1 MPKHPKILGA
11 ASALAL
17 MASAAWAEDRTIAYI
32 KGYTGDEYYTSQE
45 CGVLEAGAELGVNVT
60 VSGAAEWDPAKQT
73 PILQAVVQTKPDAII
88 IDPTDAKA
96 MIGPIQEAIDAGIP
110 VMTIGD
116 YIDADIAFTFLAADQ
131 FSGGVI
137 AANKLIEM
145 LPNGG
150 KILVVG
156 VKPGISST
164 DQRTAGFESI
174 MSSKGEFEYLGS
186 QFTDNDQNKAA
197 AIVSA
202 TLQAHP
208 DLAGIFAV
216 NLITAQGAVAA
227 LRQTGA
233 TDSVA
238 LIGLD
243 ASPTLAQALREG
255 AIDGLVSQRPRVTG
269 AEAVKITNAYLN
281 GVTDIPRVQE
291 REMFLLTAENMDTP
305 EGKAAQYVASCE

>member
-1 MPKHPKILGA
+1 MQSYMKILGA
-11 ASALAL
+11 VSILAMTAGAS
-17 MASAAWAEDRTIAYI
+17 WAQDRTIAYI

-45 CGVLEAGAELGVNVT
+45 CGVLEAGTKLGVNVT

-145 LPNGG
+145 LPEGG

-164 DQRTAGFESI
+164 DRRTEGFESI
-174 MSSKGEFEYLGS
+174 MSQRPEFEYLGS

-202 TLQAHP
+202 ALQAHP
-208 DLAGIFAV
+208 DLKGIFAV

-227 LRQTGA
+227 LRQANA
-233 TDSVA
+233 TESVA

-255 AIDGLVSQRPRVTG
+255 AIDGLVSQRPRSTG
-269 AEAVKITNAYLN
+269 AEAVQITLDYLN
-281 GVTDIPRVQE
+281 GKTDIPKVQE
-291 REMFLLTAENMDTP
+291 REMFLLTAENLDTP
-305 EGKAAQYVASCE
+305 EGQSAQYVASCE